1 MVPGKQ
7 NRLISQ
13 IVIAAFLVAVV
24 FLSGCTSQTQKVYHV
39 GILSGT
45 DAFINVSD
53 GFKSK
58 MTELGYVEGKNIVYD
73 LQKVNNDPAGE
84 KLIAK
89 KFVDDK
95 VDLIFA
101 FPTDAAL
108 SARAATQGSSTPVV
122 FDVAIIEGDI
132 LVENVRHPG
141 GNITGV
147 RFPGPEMTVKR
158 IEILHELVPQAK
170 RIYVTWDKNYPSISY
185 TVDMLRQTAV
195 SINVTLVEV
204 PVSTGEEIRA
214 DLKARSE
221 LNDTGIDAILVMPTL
236 LTAFETYGDIAKFG
250 TEHKLAVAGTVDEHA
265 DMGAVFSYAPA
276 LFEMGELAAP
286 QADKIFKGIPA
297 GTVSVVTPEGHLRL
311 NYKVA
316 QQLGLKVSEGMLSQ
330 AGEIIH

>member
-1 MVPGKQ
+1 MDLNGQKGFKWRVLLAA
-7 NRLISQ
+7 LI
-13 IVIAAFLVAVV
+13 IAAI
-24 FLSGCTSQTQKVYHV
+24 FLSGCINDTPKVYHV

-45 DAFINVSD
+45 DAFINISD
-53 GFKSK
+53 GFKAK
-58 MTELGYVEGKNIVYD
+58 MAELGYVEGNNIVYD
-73 LQKVNNDPAGE
+73 LQKVNNDPAGDNR
-84 KLIAK
+84 IAK

-108 SARAATQGSSTPVV
+108 SARAATQGTRIPVV
-122 FDVAIIEGDI
+122 FDVANIEGNN
-132 LVENVRHPG
+132 LVESVRHPG

-147 RFPGPEMTVKR
+147 RFPGTEMTVKR
-158 IEILHELVPQAK
+158 LELLHELVPEAK

-185 TVDMLRQTAV
+185 TVDMLRQTAL

-221 LNDTGIDAILVMPTL
+221 LNDAGMDAILVMPTL
-236 LTAFETYGDIAKFG
+236 LTAFETFGDIAKFG
-250 TEHKLAVAGTVDEHA
+250 TEHKLAVAGTIDEHA

-286 QADKIFKGIPA
+286 QADKILKGIPA
-297 GTVSVVTPEGHLRL
+297 GTVPVVTPEGHLRL

-316 QQLGLKVSEGMLSQ
+316 QQLGLNVSEGMLSQ
-330 AGEIIH
+330 TSEIIS